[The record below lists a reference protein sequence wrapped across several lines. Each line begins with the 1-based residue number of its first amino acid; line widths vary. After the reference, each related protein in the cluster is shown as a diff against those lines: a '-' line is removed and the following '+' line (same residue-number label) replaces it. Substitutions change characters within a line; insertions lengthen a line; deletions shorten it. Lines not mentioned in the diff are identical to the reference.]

1 LSETTVARADCP
13 SEAGRWLWHLACCT
27 SLPVPTEPVEL
38 LFRKYFWAVQMA
50 CIATAALL
58 AAKIV
63 NLFVEGAILPNPST
77 PAALVSRTVATS
89 QLPAILNAE
98 RLAHLTGLVLPVE
111 PTFVSSKTDL
121 SSEPVRTS
129 MRAKL
134 LGTMRAG
141 DPEWS
146 LASVL
151 DTGAQR
157 SMTVMVGD
165 RLLTSQVLDIL
176 RDRVIVLNNGRREYV
191 SADSGDGTAPPLST
205 NTKVTEPWGAGI
217 KALDGNN
224 FDVPRSEVD
233 RAINNLNDI
242 AMQARLVPAFKDGAA
257 EGFKLFSI
265 RPDSLYSKI
274 GIQNGDVVTR
284 INGLDMND
292 PAKALEVYT
301 KLKDAP
307 RIDVDVDRNGTMMR
321 MTYNVH

>member
-1 LSETTVARADCP
+1 
-13 SEAGRWLWHLACCT
+13 
-27 SLPVPTEPVEL
+27 
-38 LFRKYFWAVQMA
+38 MA

-63 NLFVEGAILPNPST
+63 NLFVEGVILPNTSA
-77 PAALVSRTVATS
+77 PAALVRTPAPT
-89 QLPAILNAE
+89 QLPAFLDAE
-98 RLAHLTGLVLPVE
+98 RLARFTGLVLPAE
-111 PTFVSSKTDL
+111 PVTESTKTDL

-134 LGTMRAG
+134 LGTLQAAKA
-141 DPEWS
+141 EWS

-151 DTGAQR
+151 DMSAQR
-157 SMTVMVGD
+157 SVTVMVGD

-191 SADSGDGTAPPLST
+191 SADSGDGAPNLPT
-205 NTKVTEPWGAGI
+205 TQKVTEPAGAWGAGI
-217 KALDGNN
+217 KALDATN
-224 FDVPRSEVD
+224 FEVPRSELD

-242 AMQARLVPAFKDGAA
+242 AMQARLVPAFKDGQS

-307 RIDVDVDRNGTMMR
+307 RIDVDIDRNGTMMR

>member
-1 LSETTVARADCP
+1 M
-13 SEAGRWLWHLACCT
+13 
-27 SLPVPTEPVEL
+27 EL
-38 LFRKYFWAVQMA
+38 LFRKYFWAVQLA

-63 NLFVEGAILPNPST
+63 NLFVEGAILPTPSAPT
-77 PAALVSRTVATS
+77 TLATRPTAPLQFPAVLD
-89 QLPAILNAE
+89 AE
-98 RLAHLTGLVLPVE
+98 RLARLTGLVLPAE
-111 PTFVSSKTDL
+111 PVVDLTKPDL

-134 LGTMRAG
+134 LGTLRAG
-141 DPEWS
+141 QPEWS

-151 DTGAQR
+151 DTGTQR
-157 SMTVMVGD
+157 NSTVMVGD
-165 RLLTSQVLDIL
+165 HLLTSTVLEIL
-176 RDRVIVLNNGRREYV
+176 RDRVIVLNNGRKEYV
-191 SADSGDGTAPPLST
+191 AADTGDGAPLLAT
-205 NTKVTEPWGAGI
+205 NTPVKEPAGAWGAGI

-224 FDVPRSEVD
+224 FEVPRSEVD

-242 AMQARLVPAFKDGAA
+242 AMQARLVPAFKDGNP

-274 GIQNGDVVTR
+274 GIQNGDVITR

-307 RIDVDVDRNGTMMR
+307 RIDVDIDRNGSPVR
-321 MTYNVH
+321 MTYSVH

>member
-1 LSETTVARADCP
+1 
-13 SEAGRWLWHLACCT
+13 
-27 SLPVPTEPVEL
+27 VEL
-38 LFRKYFWAVQMA
+38 LFRKYFWAVQLA

-63 NLFVEGAILPNPST
+63 NLFVEGAILPSVSV
-77 PAALVSRTVATS
+77 PAAVASRSVTS
-89 QLPAILNAE
+89 VQLPAVLDAE
-98 RLAHLTGLVLPVE
+98 RLARLTGLTLPVE
-111 PTFVSSKTDL
+111 PTVTASKTDL

-134 LGTMRAG
+134 LGTLQAG
-141 DPEWS
+141 NVEWS

-151 DTGAQR
+151 DTGGQR

-176 RDRVIVLNNGRREYV
+176 RDRVIVFNNGRREYV
-191 SADSGDGTAPPLST
+191 SADTGDGAAGLPTT
-205 NTKVTEPWGAGI
+205 TKVTEPGGGWGAGI
-217 KALDGNN
+217 KALDATNYE
-224 FDVPRSEVD
+224 VPRSEVD

-274 GIQNGDVVTR
+274 GIQNGDVITR

-307 RIDVDVDRNGTMMR
+307 RIDVDVDRNGTIMR

>member
-1 LSETTVARADCP
+1 
-13 SEAGRWLWHLACCT
+13 
-27 SLPVPTEPVEL
+27 VEL
-38 LFRKYFWAVQMA
+38 LFRKYFWAVQLA
-50 CIATAALL
+50 CIATGALL

-63 NLFVEGAILPNPST
+63 NLFVEGAILPNTSAR
-77 PAALVSRTVATS
+77 AALVRAPAPA
-89 QLPAILNAE
+89 QLPAVLDSE
-98 RLAHLTGLVLPVE
+98 RLARLTGLVLPAE
-111 PTFVSSKTDL
+111 PIADATKTDL

-134 LGTMRAG
+134 LGTLRAAKV
-141 DPEWS
+141 EWS

-151 DTGAQR
+151 DLGAQR
-157 SMTVMVGD
+157 SVTVMVGD

-191 SADSGDGTAPPLST
+191 SADTGDGAPTLAT
-205 NTKVTEPWGAGI
+205 NTKVTEPNGAWGAGI
-217 KALDGNN
+217 KALDATN

-233 RAINNLNDI
+233 RAINNLNDV
-242 AMQARLVPAFKDGAA
+242 AMQARLVPAFKDGIA

-274 GIQNGDVVTR
+274 GIQNGDVITR

-307 RIDVDVDRNGTMMR
+307 RIDVDVDRNGSIMR

>member
-1 LSETTVARADCP
+1 M
-13 SEAGRWLWHLACCT
+13 
-27 SLPVPTEPVEL
+27 EL
-38 LFRKYFWAVQMA
+38 VFRKYFWAVQLA

-63 NLFVEGAILPNPST
+63 NLFVEGALLPTPSA
-77 PAALVSRTVATS
+77 PAALSTRPVAS
-89 QLPAILNAE
+89 IEFPALLDTE
-98 RLAHLTGLVLPVE
+98 RLARLTGLVLPAE
-111 PTFVSSKTDL
+111 PVADASKPDL

-134 LGTMRAG
+134 LGTLRSG
-141 DPEWS
+141 QPEWS

-151 DTGAQR
+151 DLGGPKN
-157 SMTVMVGD
+157 MTVMVGD

-191 SADSGDGTAPPLST
+191 SADTGDGAAPALPT
-205 NTKVTEPWGAGI
+205 TTKVTEPGAVWGAGI
-217 KALDGNN
+217 KALDANN
-224 FDVPRSEVD
+224 FEVPRSEVD

-242 AMQARLVPAFKDGAA
+242 AMQARLVPAFKDGVS

-307 RIDVDVDRNGTMMR
+307 RIDVDIDRNGSIMR